1 MGRSLKIRKTNPD
14 VLGTDDF
21 VDSGFNNPFNNSYGI
36 VGGIVTQSSTQ
47 IDVRVKILNPA
58 GGSYAEADGSII
70 RQKGTRKFLVTDGT
84 HVGVCMLVDKA
95 DGSLATG
102 TNGMG
107 EMTIT
112 ATRHASVG
120 GGIVR
125 LNALRNKFGYD
136 FDDPPVGYILSFGA
150 PEAAQPG
157 MPYSI
162 AQVSSDVTPSAT
174 AVPVITTA
182 SPLPGGTATVAYT
195 VLLAASGGGSQT
207 WVRTLGTLPAGL
219 TLAANGT
226 LSGTPTAAGTSNF
239 TVQVTN
245 GAGSATKAFAL
256 TIA

>member
-1 MGRSLKIRKTNPD
+1 VGKGLKIRKTNPD

-21 VDSGFNNPFNNSYGI
+21 VDSGFSNLYGI

-136 FDDPPVGYILSFGA
+136 FDGDGYILSFDA
-150 PEAAQPG
+150 PAAAQPG

-182 SPLPGGTATVAYT
+182 SPLPGGTTTVAYT